1 MAYPLAMKLPVL
13 GGNTMASK
21 LGRFWIVGSLSGILL
36 AGCTNDTASTTA
48 LQSPVIAAREELQAN
63 IHQCTA
69 TYGYN
74 PDKVSGVAE
83 HSLAPNELQWRQ
95 CAYDAV
101 RTYTRANPTLMSNYD
116 QLVAEDISMTT
127 AIQQGT
133 MTRSQ
138 RRARIEELLTQ
149 IRDAENQQIQADA
162 AMQEQQNQQVR
173 NVVEDMRGFAR

>member
-1 MAYPLAMKLPVL
+1 MV
-13 GGNTMASK
+13 SK
-21 LGRFWIVGSLSGILL
+21 LGVSKLGHFWISSCLAGILM
-36 AGCTNDTASTTA
+36 AGCATDTASTTA
-48 LQSPVIAAREELQAN
+48 AQSPVIAAREQLQAN

-74 PDKVSGVAE
+74 PEKVSGVAE
-83 HSLAPNELQWRQ
+83 HALAPHELQWRQ

-101 RTYTRANPTLMSNYD
+101 RTYTTANPTLMSNYD

-138 RRARIEELLTQ
+138 RRARIEELLGQ
-149 IRDAENQQIQADA
+149 IRDAENQQIRADA
-162 AMQEQQNQQVR
+162 SMQEQQNQQVR